1 MHVCTDQKLSD
12 SGKLRCV
19 ATSTDVPEQASKFAL
34 GAGRGSAPEIGAHVS
49 GLARSLVS
57 SRGVLAAAVLKGV
70 GAPGLRSAVACMTV
84 EERAAEITG
93 MLQLAADA
101 EQL

>member
-1 MHVCTDQKLSD
+1 MAFLHPGLLAALPALQRLALHGNPVLA
-12 SGKLRCV
+12 SG
-19 ATSTDVPEQASKFAL
+19 
-34 GAGRGSAPEIGAHVS
+34 
-49 GLARSLVS
+49 
-57 SRGVLAAAVLKGV
+57 GVLAAAVLKGV
-70 GAPGLRSAVACMTV
+70 GAPGLRSTVACMTV